1 MPRRDRE
8 QGSSSGGDT
17 IVNVINIHGWLPLP
31 DIEGSVPEGGAKA
44 WFVVVGLACCLFT
57 TYGYINSWGVFQ
69 TYYEQ
74 NLHIGLTPA
83 TISWIG
89 AAQRA
94 GFFFS
99 VVIVKRLFERGYYEQ
114 YFMPASILLVA
125 SLVLTAECTEFWQM
139 LLCQGILSGI
149 TAGCLVGN
157 ISAMCAQYF
166 RKRYE
171 LALAFAYGGSALG
184 GVVYPVVA
192 GIMLPE
198 LGFPWTMRIL
208 GWVGFVGLAITNIT
222 VRRRL
227 KPVKRET
234 PFVSFKPLKKPAFA
248 LYCMALIFQIIG
260 FYTSSTA
267 VTKGVASPEFGY
279 FLIAVMN
286 ATTGLGRVASH
297 WVAPRYGPFNVI
309 IPSLAMSGVILVC
322 GWTMVETEAELL
334 TFTVAYALCA
344 APHNAL
350 AAESIYLF
358 GGTGDLG
365 LRIGLF
371 NLFASIAGLVGPPTS
386 GEINLNVGMRAMAG
400 WMWIDGIAVVV
411 LVEVYYTR
419 EEVSRES
426 LRVIVGLNRIEGNVS
441 PLPIF
446 ERCSD

>member
-8 QGSSSGGDT
+8 QASSSDGDT
-17 IVNVINIHGWLPLP
+17 IVKININGWLSLP
-31 DIEGSVPEGGAKA
+31 DLEGSVPEGGARA
-44 WFVVVGLACCLFT
+44 WFVIVGLACCLFT
-57 TYGYINSWGVFQ
+57 SYGYINAWGVFQ

-94 GFFFS
+94 MFFFS
-99 VVIVKRLFERGYYEQ
+99 VVIVRRLFERGYYEQ

-139 LLCQGILSGI
+139 LLCQGILSGF

-157 ISAMCAQYF
+157 ISGMCAQYF

-171 LALAFAYGGSALG
+171 LALAFTFGGATLG

-208 GWVGFVGLAITNIT
+208 GWIGFVALAITNIT
-222 VRRRL
+222 VRRRI
-227 KPVKRET
+227 KPAKRET
-234 PFVSFKPLKKPAFA
+234 PYVSLKPLKKPAFA

-260 FYTSSTA
+260 FYTFTTFVASTA

-286 ATTGLGRVASH
+286 ATIGLGRVASR
-297 WVAPRYGPFNVI
+297 WVAPKYGPFNVI
-309 IPSLAMSGVILVC
+309 ITSLAMSGVILVC

-350 AAESIYLF
+350 AYESIYLV
-358 GGTGDLG
+358 GGTGDMS

-400 WMWIDGIAVVV
+400 YAGGCALMASLLLFW
-411 LVEVYYTR
+411 
-419 EEVSRES
+419 SRY
-426 LRVIVGLNRIEGNVS
+426 LILGKKVRGRI
-441 PLPIF
+441 
-446 ERCSD
+446 